1 MYEGDRLEAV
11 WLIFFAI
18 IALFSTLIYQMT
30 KHCQRA
36 LQGRDGFLFASL
48 FWILFSLEAAWPMH
62 FSHIS
67 TSFTNA
73 YFEAVSG
80 LTTTGSSIYPN
91 PDLLEPSINF
101 WRHLL
106 NWLGGMGIIVLA
118 VAIIPTLGIGGMNII
133 KAEMSGVNK
142 GQKLTPR
149 IRQTAAYL
157 WGTYIVITL
166 IVALALWG
174 AGMSL
179 FDAICHAFSSISLGG
194 FSTHG
199 DSIGYFHSFTIEL
212 ILEISMLMG
221 CVNFVNHVQVIRYLN
236 PRLYLHDVEIRS
248 SFKILFL
255 SILISSI
262 YLWYKGYY
270 GTDAMGLLT
279 SFRNVLFNYVSVAT
293 TCGYSTVDFAK
304 WPIYAG
310 FAIYILANFI
320 PNSGSTGGGVK
331 MIRAVIQFKV
341 LGREIVTLLHPKAVK
356 PVKVNGSVLP
366 TTTALTV
373 MSFILVY
380 FVVLIT
386 VTLLMIFTGQDPV
399 SAYSFTVATLTNS
412 GPGIGQLGPMADLNV
427 GLTTFQK
434 WLELIT
440 MLLGRLEIFTLLV
453 LFLPDYWKN

>member
-1 MYEGDRLEAV
+1 
-11 WLIFFAI
+11 
-18 IALFSTLIYQMT
+18 
-30 KHCQRA
+30 
-36 LQGRDGFLFASL
+36 
-48 FWILFSLEAAWPMH
+48 
-62 FSHIS
+62 
-67 TSFTNA
+67 
-73 YFEAVSG
+73 
-80 LTTTGSSIYPN
+80 
-91 PDLLEPSINF
+91 
-101 WRHLL
+101 
-106 NWLGGMGIIVLA
+106 
-118 VAIIPTLGIGGMNII
+118 
-133 KAEMSGVNK
+133 
-142 GQKLTPR
+142 
-149 IRQTAAYL
+149 
-157 WGTYIVITL
+157 
-166 IVALALWG
+166 
-174 AGMSL
+174 
-179 FDAICHAFSSISLGG
+179 
-194 FSTHG
+194 
-199 DSIGYFHSFTIEL
+199 
-212 ILEISMLMG
+212 MG

-356 PVKVNGSVLP
+356 PVKVNGNVLP

-386 VTLLMIFTGQDPV
+386 
-399 SAYSFTVATLTNS
+399 
-412 GPGIGQLGPMADLNV
+412 
-427 GLTTFQK
+427 
-434 WLELIT
+434 
-440 MLLGRLEIFTLLV
+440 GR
-453 LFLPDYWKN
+453 